1 MTKHIC
7 KLYLILVFCI
17 FSISSIYSQQGLP
30 APHKGNLYFYWGW
43 NTSAFTRSDLHFK
56 GANHNFTLKKIT
68 ASDRQTKFS
77 LDSYLNPGNIT
88 TPQFNFR
95 IGYYLNDHYSISFG
109 LDHMKYVMDQDQ
121 VVKISGSIQAGSKY
135 DGTYKNSDI
144 TVYSD
149 FLKFEHTNGL
159 NYSNLELRR
168 IGELLSLNHLKINF
182 ISGIGAGILLPR
194 TDATLLNNK
203 EYDEFHL
210 AGYGIAGLAAINFTF
225 FNSFFIQSELK
236 GGFIDMPDIRTTIN
250 KTDKAS
256 QQFWFRQTNVAFG
269 ANIRLARKNK

>member
-1 MTKHIC
+1 MGRRRWRERLKP
-7 KLYLILVFCI
+7 VRWWCI
-17 FSISSIYSQQGLP
+17 RIGIVRVYVVRRYR
-30 APHKGNLYFYWGW
+30 AGW
-43 NTSAFTRSDLHFK
+43 NPMRCGCARWQGTGRRYVTGHRLAVDHARRAIALGQHTLRVGGVVTALGVFVVRRLAA
-56 GANHNFTLKKIT
+56 GAIGGTDQQACQRPCTGVVVAAT
-68 ASDRQTKFS
+68 A
-77 LDSYLNPGNIT
+77 
-88 TPQFNFR
+88 
-95 IGYYLNDHYSISFG
+95 
-109 LDHMKYVMDQDQ
+109 
-121 VVKISGSIQAGSKY
+121 
-135 DGTYKNSDI
+135 
-144 TVYSD
+144 
-149 FLKFEHTNGL
+149 EH
-159 NYSNLELRR
+159 
-168 IGELLSLNHLKINF
+168 
-182 ISGIGAGILLPR
+182 GILLPR